1 MSRIWEALKQAE
13 RQRANAASAGHS
25 ARRGERPTGPTDRRG
40 KLRDPHN
47 VPLLVYG
54 SDAEKQPFHEEAT
67 TINANAHGCLFALE
81 SAVSCGQRLFLTNTL
96 NQAEQECRVIH
107 VGRRARGK
115 ARVGVEFS
123 RPVPHFWRPE

>member
-1 MSRIWEALKQAE
+1 MSRIWDALKQAE
-13 RQRANAASAGHS
+13 RQRANAASPSNMAGTS
-25 ARRGERPTGPTDRRG
+25 ERPAGRLDRRE
-40 KLRDPHN
+40 KLRDPHS

-67 TINANAHGCLFALE
+67 TINANANGCLFALE
-81 SAVSCGQRLFLTNTL
+81 SAVSRGQRLFLTNTL

-115 ARVGVEFS
+115 VRVGVEFA
-123 RPVPHFWRPE
+123 RPVPHFWRPA